1 MEYWLN
7 SVSVQHCQW
16 FGCQLYLLHV
26 VIKFCSL
33 ILAVL
38 AKQAE
43 RRAQQEQ
50 QVKKKNKKRK
60 SNPNGRENEPLL
72 KKPNTG
78 LISGSPSPLVFSRPD
93 SVLSLASTGEVVNGE
108 DMVDVVGST
117 DGSEVNS
124 ESSRPGSTPV
134 RQRGGNI
141 TRTLVPLGGRGK
153 MHRKKVGGGGSGSA
167 AASAGAMAGAL
178 AATNAAYSAYGY
190 GIPAYISP
198 SPSNSLA
205 ASPASTFYSAQVG
218 STHSSPR
225 ASPVPTTFV
234 TSQTPPSSK
243 SSKSSLS
250 YAKSTTLQ

>member
-1 MEYWLN
+1 M
-7 SVSVQHCQW
+7 
-16 FGCQLYLLHV
+16 
-26 VIKFCSL
+26 
-33 ILAVL
+33 
-38 AKQAE
+38 
-43 RRAQQEQ
+43 
-50 QVKKKNKKRK
+50 KKKNKKRRN
-60 SNPNGRENEPLL
+60 NPNGRENEPLL
-72 KKPNTG
+72 KRPNAG
-78 LISGSPSPLVFSRPD
+78 LISGTPSPLMFSRPD
-93 SVLSLASTGEVVNGE
+93 SVLSLTSTGEVMNGE
-108 DMVDVVGST
+108 DVVDVVGST

-153 MHRKKVGGGGSGSA
+153 MHRKKLGGGGSGSA

-178 AATNAAYSAYGY
+178 AATNAAYSTYGY
-190 GIPAYISP
+190 GIPTYHISP

-243 SSKSSLS
+243 SNKSSLS